1 MSTLKPHLPIYTK
14 HRKGKG
20 QFKRKKNHWAD
31 IIPSI
36 PPIKIQKSEN
46 SRKVIHKQK

>member
-1 MSTLKPHLPIYTK
+1 MTKPQQHLPQYTK

-31 IIPSI
+31 
-36 PPIKIQKSEN
+36 KK
-46 SRKVIHKQK
+46 

>member
-1 MSTLKPHLPIYTK
+1 MSKWKPSLPQYTK

-31 IIPSI
+31 NE
-36 PPIKIQKSEN
+36 IKKTKNVGTSQRS
-46 SRKVIHKQK
+46 

>member
-1 MSTLKPHLPIYTK
+1 MRIEGQRHLPQYTK

-31 IIPSI
+31 KTITPKFVFTTGS
-36 PPIKIQKSEN
+36 KS
-46 SRKVIHKQK
+46 

>member
-1 MSTLKPHLPIYTK
+1 MKIKEQKHKPQYTK

-31 IIPSI
+31 
-36 PPIKIQKSEN
+36 KKC
-46 SRKVIHKQK
+46 

>member
-1 MSTLKPHLPIYTK
+1 MSKIKPSLPQYTK

-31 IIPSI
+31 LKEKNDKPS
-36 PPIKIQKSEN
+36 K
-46 SRKVIHKQK
+46 